1 MNKALRFVWLS
12 LLTLICGVA
21 SAGTVVF
28 DPTQDAK
35 PDASVTKDGIT
46 LEALTGTRKTLEAY
60 DQAGT
65 TCWWFTGRYGVYSS
79 EHKIRSITIECLD
92 GSICDL
98 VYGSHFKRDES
109 STTTLVKYVC
119 TNSEGELCDS
129 DHKIRF
135 GASGKNAYIT
145 KVTVEYV
152 GGEDPGPDPGTGP
165 GTGGEAGQT
174 TTIAQL
180 AQGGG
185 KCYFRHYSIH

>member
-28 DPTQDAK
+28 DPTQDAT
-35 PDASVTKDGIT
+35 PNASVTKDGIT
-46 LEALTGTRKTLEAY
+46 FEALSGRKTLEAY

-65 TCWWFTGRYGVYSS
+65 TCWYFTGRYGVYSPKY
-79 EHKIRSITIECLD
+79 KIRSITIECLEGSNYKLANGLPFKED
-92 GSICDL
+92 GSP
-98 VYGSHFKRDES
+98 
-109 STTTLVKYVC
+109 TATLVKYVC
-119 TNSEGELCDS
+119 TESEGAALFDS
-129 DHKIRF
+129 DNKIRF
-135 GASGKNAYIT
+135 GSAYTNPDAYIT

-165 GTGGEAGQT
+165 GTGGEAGQA

-180 AQGGG
+180 AQGG
-185 KCYFRHYSIH
+185 

>member
-1 MNKALRFVWLS
+1 M
-12 LLTLICGVA
+12 
-21 SAGTVVF
+21 
-28 DPTQDAK
+28 
-35 PDASVTKDGIT
+35 
-46 LEALTGTRKTLEAY
+46 
-60 DQAGT
+60 
-65 TCWWFTGRYGVYSS
+65 YSS

-92 GSICDL
+92 GSNCDL

-180 AQGGG
+180 AQGG
-185 KCYFRHYSIH
+185 

>member
-28 DPTQDAK
+28 DPTQDATTN
-35 PDASVTKDGIT
+35 ASVTKDGIT
-46 LEALTGTRKTLEAY
+46 FEVIGGNRMTLDAY
-60 DQAGT
+60 DQGGT
-65 TCWWFTGRYGVYSS
+65 TCWWFTGRYAVYSP
-79 EHKIRSITIECLD
+79 EYKIRSVTIECLD
-92 GSICDL
+92 GSNCDL
-98 VYGSHFKRDES
+98 APYTPFTKDPS
-109 STTTLVKYVC
+109 STLTRVKYVS
-119 TNSEGELCDS
+119 NDASGALMNGSDS
-129 DHKIRF
+129 YSKIRF
-135 GASGKNAYIT
+135 GSSGKAAYIT

-180 AQGGG
+180 VQGG
-185 KCYFRHYSIH
+185 